1 MTTQQIHSL
10 HHLAVALR
18 PDWHNNRCG
27 STWQHALETNG
38 TPMTLPHA
46 EDFHHAIQALIHYAT
61 ATTPEGTHRYKTP
74 NLYVQDGTWW
84 SETRPAE
91 TREKQPPCEQ
101 HPEYG
106 TTTTC
111 TACISEYKTGDRPEN
126 MIGKTYHPT
135 LEEGHPAVG
144 RPR

>member
-27 STWQHALETNG
+27 STWQTTLETNG

-61 ATTPEGTHRYKTP
+61 ATTPEGNHRYRTP
-74 NLYVQDGTWW
+74 RLYVEAGEWW
-84 SETRPAE
+84 TATRPA
-91 TREKQPPCEQ
+91 KDSSKDIPACED
-101 HPEYG
+101 HPDYGNQQNCSACNSEIKAGHRPAEYRG
-106 TTTTC
+106 KVY
-111 TACISEYKTGDRPEN
+111 IKEHEN
-126 MIGKTYHPT
+126 IP
-135 LEEGHPAVG
+135 
-144 RPR
+144 